1 MMDPVGYLGK
11 YAGKG
16 TSLLLAEFKKL
27 QQKKVLAVQKKA
39 VKIRQENVEEVIME
53 DGYLVNEHKQLVAQQ
68 DDDINMEE
76 MMKGL

>member
-1 MMDPVGYLGK
+1 MDPVGYLGK
-11 YAGKG
+11 YAGKRM
-16 TSLLLAEFKKL
+16 SLLLTEFKKL
-27 QQKKVLAVQKKA
+27 QHKKVLSVQKKA

>member
-1 MMDPVGYLGK
+1 M
-11 YAGKG
+11 A
-16 TSLLLAEFKKL
+16 LLLAEFKKL
-27 QQKKVLAVQKKA
+27 QQHQLLSVQKKA